1 MTLLEYGDP
10 VLVDGYRFT
19 YVGTKRDKSVLI
31 SRFDEDLVMTDT
43 SNVVRIFT
51 KQQALEA
58 LAKLYQTDTSKI
70 TIR

>member
-1 MTLLEYGDP
+1 MKLLEYGDP

-19 YVGTKRDKSVLI
+19 YVGTKKDKSVLI
-31 SRFDEDLVMTDT
+31 SRYNEDLIMIDT

-51 KQQALEA
+51 KQEALEA
-58 LAKLYQTDTSKI
+58 LAKVYQTDTSKI